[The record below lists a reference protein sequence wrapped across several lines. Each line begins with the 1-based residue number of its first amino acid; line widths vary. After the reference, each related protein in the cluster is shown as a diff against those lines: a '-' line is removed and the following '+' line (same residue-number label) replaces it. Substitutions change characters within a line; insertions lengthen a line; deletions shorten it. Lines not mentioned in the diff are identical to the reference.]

1 MLGWGREKKETHE
14 PERKPVMPESRAMP
28 PPAAATAPSP
38 AIPSQPS
45 PPTKTLEDLLLETGT
60 ISEEQLQK
68 AKEKQ
73 AREGGFLGQILVD
86 MQCIGDDSL
95 TSFLA
100 KHCRIPHLSL
110 LDYLIDE
117 NLLKLVPKDICE
129 KYCVL
134 PIDRLGRNLTVAMVN
149 PLDAKALEAVRK
161 ACPDLRIKPIL
172 CAYNHYQTVS
182 QKLFNPEARK
192 SSSLSMTS
200 LGLLSPK
207 AKTEK
212 PPAISEPEPP
222 PALEPAAE
230 PESKP
235 EPVPLQPPSPSLRE
249 TTTAPPTP
257 TPVEAKPLMDSDM
270 LLDTLFGQAP
280 AVSMNRPPS
289 PAPVAPVAATAPA
302 APAMSSTNMDSSLII
317 REMLSVMQD
326 SMYDTYAVLARR
338 MDLFHGLAAA
348 DVAKIFAKG
357 VTREFETGEVIFRK
371 GDAGAELYVI
381 LSGKVE
387 IRDNG
392 RVLALLDKGDMFGEM
407 ALGGDQTRS
416 ATATAADTT
425 SALVLSN
432 DIIHNV
438 LGKEAALRILEN
450 IVITLSARLRAANER
465 IAHSEAGGA

>member
-14 PERKPVMPESRAMP
+14 PERKPVMPESRAVSP
-28 PPAAATAPSP
+28 PPGVAVPSP
-38 AIPSQPS
+38 GVATPPPGAPSQPS
-45 PPTKTLEDLLLETGT
+45 PPMKTLEDLLLETGT
-60 ISEEQLQK
+60 ISAEQLEK

-117 NLLKLVPKDICE
+117 NLLKLVPKEICE

-182 QKLFNPEARK
+182 QKLFNPEAKK

-207 AKTEK
+207 AKTEA
-212 PPAISEPEPP
+212 PPAISEPEPSPAPEPEPAPLHP
-222 PALEPAAE
+222 PPVRETAAE
-230 PESKP
+230 PPLATVPASN
-235 EPVPLQPPSPSLRE
+235 PVL
-249 TTTAPPTP
+249 
-257 TPVEAKPLMDSDM
+257 DSDT

-280 AVSMNRPPS
+280 VASPKRTPS
-289 PAPVAPVAATAPA
+289 PAPAAPVAPATPA

-357 VTREFETGEVIFRK
+357 VTREFEAGEIIFRK
-371 GDAGAELYVI
+371 GDVGAELYVI

-392 RVLALLDKGDMFGEM
+392 HVLALLDKGDMFGEM

-432 DIIHNV
+432 DTIHNV

-465 IAHSEAGGA
+465 IARGEAGGA

>member
-1 MLGWGREKKETHE
+1 MLGWGREKKETRE
-14 PERKPVMPESRAMP
+14 PERRPLAPESRIAPPTAGAAAP
-28 PPAAATAPSP
+28 PPGA
-38 AIPSQPS
+38 PSQPA

-60 ISEEQLQK
+60 ISTDQLEK

-86 MQCIGDDSL
+86 MKCIGDDSL

-117 NLLKLVPKDICE
+117 NLLKLVPREICE
-129 KYCVL
+129 KHCVL

-149 PLDAKALEAVRK
+149 PLDVKALEAVQK

-182 QKLFNPEARK
+182 QKLFNPETK
-192 SSSLSMTS
+192 KTSSLSMTS
-200 LGLLSPK
+200 LGLLTPK
-207 AKTEK
+207 AKPET
-212 PPAISEPEPP
+212 PPEPLAASLAEPEPEPATLQPAPAPIREAPAAPP
-222 PALEPAAE
+222 PAAPPA
-230 PESKP
+230 SKP
-235 EPVPLQPPSPSLRE
+235 ML
-249 TTTAPPTP
+249 
-257 TPVEAKPLMDSDM
+257 DSDT

-280 AVSMNRPPS
+280 VVSPKQPTT
-289 PAPVAPVAATAPA
+289 PAPA
-302 APAMSSTNMDSSLII
+302 APVVPAAPVSSSTNMDSSLII

-357 VTREFETGEVIFRK
+357 VTREFEAGEVIFRK

-392 RVLALLDKGDMFGEM
+392 HVLALLDKGDMFGEM
-407 ALGGDQTRS
+407 ALSGDQTRS
-416 ATATAADTT
+416 ATAAAADTT
-425 SALVLSN
+425 STLVLSN
-432 DIIHNV
+432 DTIHNV

-450 IVITLSARLRAANER
+450 IVITLSTRLRAANER
-465 IAHSEAGGA
+465 IARLESGGA